1 LARFARI
8 GRLGHQSSDNYQ
20 KGFTMIGK
28 PRGGSVLGALAT
40 LALAG
45 GLAACGG
52 TSASS
57 TTTATAA
64 ASASSAAPI
73 GAKSSGA
80 TPSTASTI
88 GGVAS
93 PGTKLSV
100 GQTAK
105 VTYNPVAATRGG
117 GSSTLLVTVKS
128 FKKASLSDFNG
139 IQLDA
144 SQKASTPYFVKVHV
158 ANLGPHSI
166 DVDGT
171 AAAIEGVDSTGSG
184 QQSVTFIGTFPP
196 CPDMASTTPLGPGH
210 SYDDCLTFLVP
221 GGITKVSYNGTTDY
235 IDSPVTWLP
244 PAPN

>member
-1 LARFARI
+1 MIRKPW
-8 GRLGHQSSDNYQ
+8 GR
-20 KGFTMIGK
+20 
-28 PRGGSVLGALAT
+28 SVLGALGAL

-52 TSASS
+52 SSVSS
-57 TTTATAA
+57 TTSPPAATAA
-64 ASASSAAPI
+64 NLSQPI
-73 GAKSSGA
+73 GAKSAA
-80 TPSTASTI
+80 TTASAASKP

-93 PGTKLSV
+93 PGAKLSV

-105 VTYNPVAATRGG
+105 VAYNPVGG
-117 GSSTLLVTVKS
+117 GAGKGSSTLSVTVQS
-128 FKKASLSDFNG
+128 FKKGSLSDFNG

-144 SQKASTPYFVKVHV
+144 SQKAGTPYYVKVHV
-158 ANLGPHSI
+158 TNLGPHSI

-171 AAAIEGVDSTGSG
+171 AAAIEGVDTTGNN

-196 CPDMASTTPLGPGH
+196 CPDMASTTPLGAGH

-235 IDSPVTWLP
+235 IDSPVTWSP
-244 PAPN
+244 S